1 MRQYCL
7 IYGHSI
13 AIYGCAMRARMKRT
27 PIVIVALMLCMTVAP
42 SMAEI
47 AAPNDNET
55 VNGVH
60 RTLSIDG
67 YVTTKFA
74 SVGSDVEIMAL
85 TRGHSSNTIVTA
97 DILHFRDFD
106 PMDMLTSVSLP
117 GSGVYVDTVV
127 LSQAGVHDDD
137 ANTMTWR
144 GTYIIP
150 VDSLGGAYG
159 ASITAEDGNLLA
171 MDNPTQSWN
180 IMRGEFEKV
189 MQAVDTAWDIGNPTM
204 EIKDEFYDLDT
215 LGSSHGGWTS
225 FVTTATKGQGSGGSE
240 QLWDDMLSAGHD
252 QYDMSAGANF
262 LEALMDF
269 LDSEDIDASMATII
283 GLMAYANEF
292 PLPRTFDDFGE
303 VVDYMMTF
311 DPIEN
316 FTRYEGTG
324 DFEAAYNALLGS
336 DEWLALEEA
345 LNNLADNSK
354 QLESIQTIMH
364 NIALLA
370 VSIHPEAIADAME
383 AWIMPLMEGD
393 FESMTPVQKL
403 IVRWIE
409 MAEALEET
417 DIHDTNGDEIPD
429 VIIWQYEKLLDTS
442 EGQAWTAKMESSTDS
457 SYVNDVF
464 DDFNTLPEDLLDIL
478 VNTMEDPIWG
488 TVGDAAGVFGD
499 WIENASGT
507 DRHMYWPSPS
517 SSEDEEEGE
526 AGTGSGEAPTGSE
539 DDSIIFDELYDV
551 RTTVNDPNV
560 LDLGIEI
567 RFWGPWEDDD
577 YPDHFAMSMTNNHGI
592 TVNTLL
598 LQDDN
603 ERQRYLGRLT
613 ASHIEDA
620 VWSFTQPLE
629 NYEPDCADEG
639 CSVDNAELRMEALRP
654 SMLEASSWEGM
665 DEIFVVS
672 AVGVLVEQDE
682 TTSVDAPYTVTAL
695 SYDSSGPVEGAEV
708 DIAIVRISPQRA
720 EDALSQF
727 ESEGEVELTVSHQLE
742 GRYTGSDL
750 DGDVSATIAR
760 YEEDRDGQQH
770 PQAADIEDDIEISGM
785 GTFWAASS
793 ELPPEGGLAEVRT
806 TGITETGL
814 EFEFM
819 RVVPLPGTSGCAKTW
834 GGSGG
839 SYANIGWE
847 YRNFRID
854 GEEDGEYDKPEL
866 NEIKIDWGDGEYWS
880 HTNSEQDHRED
891 GWEGHDYEE
900 DWENA
905 NEYHI
910 TVIYTDEDDDD
921 TEHHF
926 TYKPHHGYSKHSDEG
941 EQYYEDSDEEGGWCE
956 LHSDESFTPSPQII
970 DGFITDGP
978 LEVMDEQIL
987 TSGSDGEVGMTVTP
1001 TLPGAYI
1008 SIVQSK
1014 VTRDDGET
1022 MTGVGLNF
1030 VAVTEAS
1037 ISLGGGLTQET
1048 TIAGI
1053 PVYTV
1058 EPDGGG
1064 LTTISVTPSGV
1075 DADEYTAWLGVAPVD
1090 LSVPFPDIDESV
1102 WSEPVDFEL
1111 NFQQGDTSRNQEVR
1125 ITAPVSLVAVMIM
1138 EEGSLF
1144 PTAIHAGL
1152 LLNNPGTM
1160 EMTGTLGPGQ
1170 TTNIALSEEDGV
1182 ASRILAMAAPKEGLD
1197 PASLDLSA
1205 FTEILYQELAR
1216 GAIGWIPAEKELEQT
1231 CERFEGWR
1239 EDRWDD
1245 GQESNI
1251 RMNVEYDFNEYAYS
1265 GPAYNPSNIV
1275 LADSDGNEVT
1285 PTSDWSMEE
1294 WEDKYHANFNLD
1306 SGQYTLTA
1314 VNGEIE
1320 FEITAEE
1327 EGGQFEWGSDNEMC
1341 SGNAEMTETEIYDMF
1356 DEFFGDLESVAWGQ
1370 GSSADLR
1377 LPILSAPQEDYTVIA
1392 VAQIGQGESASV
1404 VAALDT
1410 KVAEPNPE
1418 PPVLQNLTLS
1428 FSPSNPLPGDAVQIT
1443 AVNEN
1448 NQPVSGLSVTLVR
1461 DNATLYGLVTDDDGQ
1476 AAFWVTVGTIVVRV
1490 SGGECG
1496 CYNPAE
1502 LTIIVTEQ
1510 GIVTDDGE
1518 ELPADNDGDGVL
1530 NSDDEFPDDPNEAV
1544 DTDGDGVGDNAD
1556 AFPDDPD
1563 EDTDSDG
1570 DGIGDN
1576 SETSGEG
1583 GAATST
1589 SMDSILL
1596 IAGAVVGV
1604 LILITTIA
1612 LFAMRRRNRDDDMW
1626 SEGQEEDVG
1635 DVMFNAPD
1643 GPPPGQS
1650 GEMRDGYEILEY
1662 PSGSGE
1668 WWWRDPSSGKWMEW
1682 QN

>member
-150 VDSLGGAYG
+150 VDSLGGVYG

-204 EIKDEFYDLDT
+204 EIRNEFFDLDT

-292 PLPRTFDDFGE
+292 PLPRTFDDFDE

-370 VSIHPEAIADAME
+370 VSIHPEAITDAME

-598 LQDDN
+598 LQDDDD
-603 ERQRYLGRLT
+603 RGRYLGRLT

-770 PQAADIEDDIEISGM
+770 PQTADIEDDIEISGM

-1320 FEITAEE
+1320 FDITAEE

-1461 DNATLYGLVTDDDGQ
+1461 DNVTLYGLVTDDDGQ

>member
-1 MRQYCL
+1 
-7 IYGHSI
+7 
-13 AIYGCAMRARMKRT
+13 
-27 PIVIVALMLCMTVAP
+27 
-42 SMAEI
+42 
-47 AAPNDNET
+47 
-55 VNGVH
+55 
-60 RTLSIDG
+60 
-67 YVTTKFA
+67 
-74 SVGSDVEIMAL
+74 MAL

-97 DILHFRDFD
+97 DILHFRGVD
-106 PMDMLTSVSLP
+106 PIGMLTSVSLP
-117 GSGVYVDTVV
+117 GSGVYVDTIV
-127 LSQAGVHDDD
+127 LTQTGVHEED
-137 ANTMTWR
+137 ADTMTWQ

-150 VDSLGGAYG
+150 VNSLGGVYG
-159 ASITAEDGNLLA
+159 ASIIAEDGNLRA
-171 MDNPTQSWN
+171 IDDPTQLSKVF
-180 IMRGEFEKV
+180 RAEFEKV

-204 EIKDEFYDLDT
+204 EIRNEFSDLDT
-215 LGSSHGGWTS
+215 LGSSRGGWPS
-225 FVTTATKGQGSGGSE
+225 FVTTATEGQGSGGSE
-240 QLWDDMLSAGHD
+240 QLWNDMLSAGHT
-252 QYDMSAGANF
+252 QYNMSAGANF
-262 LEALMDF
+262 LETLMEF
-269 LDSEDIDASMATII
+269 FDSQDIDASMATII
-283 GLMAYANEF
+283 GLMVYANHF
-292 PLPRTFDDFGE
+292 PLPRTFDDFDE

-316 FTRYEGTG
+316 FTRYEGSG

-345 LNNLADNSK
+345 LNSLADNSK
-354 QLESIQTIMH
+354 QLESIQTIFH

-370 VSIHPEAIADAME
+370 VSIHPEAIIDALE
-383 AWIMPLMEGD
+383 AWIVPLLEGD
-393 FESMTPVQKL
+393 FDNMTPIQKL
-403 IVRWIE
+403 IVRWVE
-409 MAEALEET
+409 MAEVLEET

-429 VIIWQYEKLLDTS
+429 VIIWQYEKLLETT

-488 TVGDAAGVFGD
+488 TVGDAVGVFGD

-507 DRHMYWPSPS
+507 DRYMHWSPDG
-517 SSEDEEEGE
+517 EEEEGAE
-526 AGTGSGEAPTGSE
+526 EGGEG

-551 RTTVNDPNV
+551 RTTVYDPNV
-560 LDLGIEI
+560 LDLGIEVN
-567 RFWGPWEDDD
+567 FWGPWDDSD
-577 YPDHFAMSMTNNHGI
+577 YPSQFSMSMTNSNGI
-592 TVNTLL
+592 TVSTVLQ
-598 LQDDN
+598 QDDD

-613 ASHIEDA
+613 ASHIEDT

-629 NYEPDCADEG
+629 NYEPDCADMG
-639 CSVDNAELRMEALRP
+639 CRVENAELRMEALRP
-654 SMLEASSWEGM
+654 SMLEAMLWEGT

-695 SYDSSGPVEGAEV
+695 SYDASGPVEGAEV
-708 DIAIVRISPQRA
+708 DIAIVRVSPQRA

-727 ESEGEVELTVSHQLE
+727 ESEGEVELTVSNQLE

-750 DGDVSATIAR
+750 DGDVSATISR
-760 YEEDRDGQQH
+760 YSEDREGQEH
-770 PQAADIEDDIEISGM
+770 PQAAMIEDDIEISGM
-785 GTFWAASS
+785 GSFWATSS
-793 ELPPEGGLAEVRT
+793 ELPSEGGLAEVT
-806 TGITETGL
+806 TSGTTDTGL

-819 RVVPLPGTSGCAKTW
+819 QVVPLPGTSGCSPTE
-834 GGSGG
+834 GHSGG
-839 SYANIGWE
+839 SYAHIS
-847 YRNFRID
+847 YRYGNFRID
-854 GEEDGEYDKPEL
+854 EKGIEYEKPEL
-866 NEIKIDWGDGEYWS
+866 TQIEIDWGDGETWE
-880 HTNSEQDHRED
+880 HTNSEEDHRED
-891 GWEGHDYEE
+891 GWESHDYEE
-900 DWENA
+900 GEMEA
-905 NEYHI
+905 TEHQI
-910 TVIYTDEDDDD
+910 MVKYTDEDSRT

-926 TYKPHHGYSKHSDEG
+926 TYKPHHGYAKHSDEG
-941 EQYYEDSDEEGGWCE
+941 EQYYEEWDRKGGWCD
-956 LHSDESFTPSPQII
+956 LHSDESFTPSAQII
-970 DGFITDGP
+970 DAFITDGP

-987 TSGSDGEVGMTVTP
+987 TSGSDGEVGITVTP
-1001 TLPGAYI
+1001 TLPGVYI

-1030 VAVTEAS
+1030 VAATEAS
-1037 ISLGGGLTQET
+1037 ISLGGGLTLET

-1090 LSVPFPDIDESV
+1090 LSVPFPDIDDSV
-1102 WSEPVDFEL
+1102 WSEPVEFEL
-1111 NFQQGDTSRNQEVR
+1111 DFQQGDTSRNQEVR

-1138 EEGSLF
+1138 DEGALF

-1170 TTNIALSEEDGV
+1170 TTNIALSDGV
-1182 ASRILAMAAPKEGLD
+1182 ATRILAMAAPKEGLD

-1216 GAIGWIPAEKELEQT
+1216 GAIGWIPAEQELERT
-1231 CERFEGWR
+1231 CEKFDGWR

-1245 GQESNI
+1245 SQESNI
-1251 RMNVEYDFNEYAYS
+1251 RMNVEHRVNEYAYS
-1265 GPAYNPSNIV
+1265 GPAYNPNNIV

-1285 PTSDWSMEE
+1285 PTSNWNMEE

-1314 VNGEIE
+1314 VNGGEME

-1327 EGGQFEWGSDNEMC
+1327 EGEQFEWGSDNEAC
-1341 SGNAEMTETEIYDMF
+1341 SGNAEMTEAEIFDMF
-1356 DEFFGDLESVAWGQ
+1356 DDFFGDLESVAWGQ
-1370 GSSADLR
+1370 GSSADLH
-1377 LPILSAPQEDYTVIA
+1377 LPVLSSPQDDYTVIA
-1392 VAQIGQGESASV
+1392 VAQIGQGESATV
-1404 VAALDT
+1404 VAALDS

-1443 AVNEN
+1443 AVNED
-1448 NQPVSGLSVTLVR
+1448 NQPVGGLSVTLVR
-1461 DNATLYGLVTDDDGQ
+1461 DDVTLYGLVTDENGQ

-1490 SGGECG
+1490 SGGM
-1496 CYNPAE
+1496 YNPAE
-1502 LTIIVTEQ
+1502 LTIIVTDQ
-1510 GIVTDDGE
+1510 GVVTEDGG

-1530 NSDDEFPDDPNEAV
+1530 NSDDAFPDDPNEAV
-1544 DTDGDGVGDNAD
+1544 DSDGDGVGDNAD

-1576 SETSGEG
+1576 ADSAGSGATTS
-1583 GAATST
+1583 ASA
-1589 SMDSILL
+1589 DNLLL
-1596 IAGAVVGV
+1596 IAGSVVGI

-1612 LFAMRRRNRDDDMW
+1612 LLAMRRSRSRDYIW
-1626 SEGQEEDVG
+1626 SEGHDDDVE

-1643 GPPPGQS
+1643 GPPPGQN
-1650 GEMRDGYEILEY
+1650 GEMRDGYEVLEH
-1662 PSGSGE
+1662 PADSGE

>member
-1 MRQYCL
+1 
-7 IYGHSI
+7 
-13 AIYGCAMRARMKRT
+13 MKRT

-55 VNGVH
+55 ANGVH
-60 RTLSIDG
+60 TTLSIDG

-117 GSGVYVDTVV
+117 GSGVYVDTIV
-127 LSQAGVHDDD
+127 LSQAGVHQDD
-137 ANTMTWR
+137 ANTMTWQ

-150 VDSLGGAYG
+150 VNSLGGAYG
-159 ASITAEDGNLLA
+159 ASIVAEDGNLRA
-171 MDNPTQSWN
+171 IDNPTQSWN

-204 EIKDEFYDLDT
+204 EIRNEFFDLDT

-240 QLWDDMLSAGHD
+240 QLWDEMISAGHT

-292 PLPRTFDDFGE
+292 PLPRTFDDFDE

-409 MAEALEET
+409 MAEVLEET

-507 DRHMYWPSPS
+507 DRHMSWPSHD
-517 SSEDEEEGE
+517 EDEEEGE
-526 AGTGSGEAPTGSE
+526 EGTMQTE

-560 LDLGIEI
+560 LDLGIEVN
-567 RFWGPWEDDD
+567 FWGPWEDSD
-577 YPDHFAMSMTNNHGI
+577 YPPQFSMSMTNSNGI
-592 TVNTLL
+592 TVSTVLQ
-598 LQDDN
+598 QDDD

-613 ASHIEDA
+613 ASHIEDT

-639 CSVDNAELRMEALRP
+639 CRVENAELRMEALLP
-654 SMLEASSWEGM
+654 SMLEASIWEGM

-672 AVGVLVEQDE
+672 AVGVLVKQDE

-695 SYDSSGPVEGAEV
+695 SYDASGPVEGAEV
-708 DIAIVRISPQRA
+708 DIAIVRVSPQRA

-727 ESEGEVELTVSHQLE
+727 ESEGEVELTLSHQLE

-750 DGDVSATIAR
+750 DGDVSATINR
-760 YEEDRDGQQH
+760 YSEDREGQEH

-793 ELPPEGGLAEVRT
+793 ELPSEGGLAEVRT

-819 RVVPLPGTSGCAKTW
+819 QVVPLPGTSGCSSTE
-834 GGSGG
+834 GHSGG
-839 SYANIGWE
+839 SYAHIS
-847 YRNFRID
+847 YRYGNFRID
-854 GEEDGEYDKPEL
+854 EEGFEYEKPEL
-866 NEIKIDWGDGEYWS
+866 TQIEIDWGDGETWE
-880 HTNSEQDHRED
+880 HTNSEMDHRED
-891 GWEGHDYEE
+891 GWESHDYEE
-900 DWENA
+900 EWEDA
-905 NEYHI
+905 TDHHI
-910 TVIYTDEDDDD
+910 TVTYTDEDSDD

-926 TYKPHHGYSKHSDEG
+926 TYKPHHGYAKHSDEG
-941 EQYYEDSDEEGGWCE
+941 DEYYEDWDNRGWCE
-956 LHSDESFTPSPQII
+956 LHSDESFTPSAQII

-987 TSGSDGEVGMTVTP
+987 TSGSDGEVGITVTP
-1001 TLPGAYI
+1001 TLPGVYI

-1030 VAVTEAS
+1030 VAATEAS

-1111 NFQQGDTSRNQEVR
+1111 EFQQGDTSRNQEVR
-1125 ITAPVSLVAVMIM
+1125 ITAPVSMVAVMIM

-1216 GAIGWIPAEKELEQT
+1216 GAIGWIPAEQELERT
-1231 CERFEGWR
+1231 CEKFDGWR

-1245 GQESNI
+1245 SQESNI
-1251 RMNVEYDFNEYAYS
+1251 RMNVEHRFNEYAYS
-1265 GPAYNPSNIV
+1265 GPAYNPNNIV

-1285 PTSDWSMEE
+1285 PTSNWNMEE

-1314 VNGEIE
+1314 VNGGEME

-1327 EGGQFEWGSDNEMC
+1327 EGEQFEWGSDNEAC
-1341 SGNAEMTETEIYDMF
+1341 SGNEEMTESEIFDMF
-1356 DEFFGDLESVAWGQ
+1356 EDFFGDLESVAWGQ

-1377 LPILSAPQEDYTVIA
+1377 LPVLSSPQDDYTVIA
-1392 VAQIGQGESASV
+1392 VAQIGQGESASI
-1404 VAALDT
+1404 VAALDAR
-1410 KVAEPNPE
+1410 VAEPNPE

-1428 FSPSNPLPGDAVQIT
+1428 FGPSNPLPGDAVQIT

-1448 NQPVSGLSVTLVR
+1448 NQPVGGLSVTLVR
-1461 DNATLYGLVTDDDGQ
+1461 DDVTLYGLVTDENGQ

-1490 SGGECG
+1490 SGGM
-1496 CYNPAE
+1496 YNPAE

-1510 GIVTDDGE
+1510 GVVTDDGE

-1563 EDTDSDG
+1563 ESADSDG

-1576 SETSGEG
+1576 ADSAGS
-1583 GAATST
+1583 GAATSA
-1589 SMDSILL
+1589 SANNLLL
-1596 IAGAVVGV
+1596 IAGSVVGI

-1612 LFAMRRRNRDDDMW
+1612 LLAMRRSRRRDDIW
-1626 SEGQEEDVG
+1626 SEGHDDDVG

-1643 GPPPGQS
+1643 GPPPGQN
-1650 GEMRDGYEILEY
+1650 GEMRDGYEVLEY
-1662 PSGSGE
+1662 PADSGE

>member
-1 MRQYCL
+1 
-7 IYGHSI
+7 
-13 AIYGCAMRARMKRT
+13 
-27 PIVIVALMLCMTVAP
+27 
-42 SMAEI
+42 
-47 AAPNDNET
+47 
-55 VNGVH
+55 
-60 RTLSIDG
+60 
-67 YVTTKFA
+67 
-74 SVGSDVEIMAL
+74 
-85 TRGHSSNTIVTA
+85 
-97 DILHFRDFD
+97 
-106 PMDMLTSVSLP
+106 
-117 GSGVYVDTVV
+117 
-127 LSQAGVHDDD
+127 
-137 ANTMTWR
+137 
-144 GTYIIP
+144 
-150 VDSLGGAYG
+150 
-159 ASITAEDGNLLA
+159 
-171 MDNPTQSWN
+171 
-180 IMRGEFEKV
+180 MRGEFEKV

-204 EIKDEFYDLDT
+204 EIRNEFFDLDT

-240 QLWDDMLSAGHD
+240 QLWNDMLSAGHD

-507 DRHMYWPSPS
+507 DRHMSWPSHD
-517 SSEDEEEGE
+517 EDEEEGE
-526 AGTGSGEAPTGSE
+526 EGTETE

-560 LDLGIEI
+560 LDLGIEVNV
-567 RFWGPWEDDD
+567 WGPWDDDD

-598 LQDDN
+598 LQDDD

-629 NYEPDCADEG
+629 NYEPDCAEMG

-654 SMLEASSWEGM
+654 SMLEASIWEGM

-695 SYDSSGPVEGAEV
+695 SYDASGPVEGAEV

-891 GWEGHDYEE
+891 GWESHDYEE

-941 EQYYEDSDEEGGWCE
+941 EQYYEDWDEEGGWCE

-1285 PTSDWSMEE
+1285 PTKDWYMEE
-1294 WEDKYHANFNLD
+1294 WDDKHHANFNLD

-1314 VNGEIE
+1314 VNGGEME
-1320 FEITAEE
+1320 FEITEE
-1327 EGGQFEWGSDNEMC
+1327 EGEIGHLEWNSDNEMC

-1490 SGGECG
+1490 SGGACG